1 MPSGN
6 RCLPGFPSLLRLAEL
21 LQRRPDYHVRLQGH
35 ADHIGSNSDNVEL
48 ALRRAKAVGD
58 FLVKYGAQ
66 GAQITV
72 ETYGES
78 RPTSD
83 NSFGQ
88 GIWMNRRVTLSVADV
103 EGRVISDQGIAPA
116 LLAPGPSVLDLENDA
131 S

>member
-1 MPSGN
+1 MLEAASQ
-6 RCLPGFPSLLRLAEL
+6 LPDGFRIRKRGE
-21 LQRRPDYHVRLQGH
+21 QR
-35 ADHIGSNSDNVEL
+35 
-48 ALRRAKAVGD
+48 
-58 FLVKYGAQ
+58 GAQ

-83 NSFGQ
+83 NSLGQ